1 MDKLQNAIVIF
12 GLENGQYTLND
23 IKQAYRKLASAN
35 HPDKGGSTYLALR
48 INEAKDFLIKDLKN
62 NK

>member
-1 MDKLQNAIVIF
+1 MTHNTAMNI
-12 GLENGQYTLND
+12 LN
-23 IKQAYRKLASAN
+23 LPASVTEEIISKRHRRLIMIN
-35 HPDKGGSTYLALR
+35 HPDKGGSTYLALK

>member
-1 MDKLQNAIVIF
+1 MSKNTAMNILSLSGNVSEEIVSK
-12 GLENGQYTLND
+12 NH
-23 IKQAYRKLASAN
+23 RKLIMIN
-35 HPDKGGSTYLALR
+35 HPDKGGSTYLALK

>member
-1 MDKLQNAIVIF
+1 MSKNIAMNILNLSGNITE
-12 GLENGQYTLND
+12 ENVSKNH
-23 IKQAYRKLASAN
+23 RKLIMIN

>member
-1 MDKLQNAIVIF
+1 MSKNTAMNILSLSGNVSEEIVSK
-12 GLENGQYTLND
+12 NH
-23 IKQAYRKLASAN
+23 RKLIMIN

>member
-1 MDKLQNAIVIF
+1 MNILNLSGNISE
-12 GLENGQYTLND
+12 ENVSKNH
-23 IKQAYRKLASAN
+23 RKLIMIN

>member
-1 MDKLQNAIVIF
+1 MSKNTAMNILNLSGNVSEEIVSK
-12 GLENGQYTLND
+12 NH
-23 IKQAYRKLASAN
+23 RKLIMIN
-35 HPDKGGSTYLALR
+35 HPDKGGSTYLALK

>member
-1 MDKLQNAIVIF
+1 MSKNIAMNLLNLSGNISE
-12 GLENGQYTLND
+12 ENVSKNH
-23 IKQAYRKLASAN
+23 RKLIMIN
-35 HPDKGGSTYLALR
+35 HPYKGGSTYAALR

>member
-1 MDKLQNAIVIF
+1 MNILSLSGNFSEEIVSK
-12 GLENGQYTLND
+12 NH
-23 IKQAYRKLASAN
+23 RKLIMIN
-35 HPDKGGSTYLALR
+35 HPDKGGSTYLALK